1 MANKGEWLRM
11 PGARRAQ
18 KRTAQIRE
26 RTVRGCGEASV
37 RTECGRSPV
46 PRARAHTPGPVCAAS
61 ASRPQPAPRG
71 RERETRRSNETGI
84 PLKYRNIARPWAPSD
99 RATVCMCSCVVHVHR
114 LATSPS
120 HKVWR
125 VRRPPPRGE
134 SGRPRPEGESLGAG
148 KLAQPRDLSTAGP
161 TGIHNPAGARLESRS
176 LGKYGTKPILY
187 MHTLTLNGVR
197 YTTAIYH

>member
-1 MANKGEWLRM
+1 M
-11 PGARRAQ
+11 RRQ
-18 KRTAQIRE
+18 
-26 RTVRGCGEASV
+26 
-37 RTECGRSPV
+37 CGRSLGSPV
-46 PRARAHTPGPVCAAS
+46 PVHTLRPPSAQRLRLARSRRPG
-61 ASRPQPAPRG
+61 G
-71 RERETRRSNETGI
+71 ETRRSNEI
-84 PLKYRNIARPWAPSD
+84 PGSLYRIRNIARPWAPSD

-176 LGKYGTKPILY
+176 LGKYGTKPILICT
-187 MHTLTLNGVR
+187 HSHS
-197 YTTAIYH
+197 TA